1 MLRQVLWEACCW
13 WDFPD
18 GCLNWHC
25 LDWFKGYL
33 TCCQSTRWMVEEW
46 FEGFLCLQRQ
56 LNAITIDLII
66 NKEGFT
72 MTELIQRVL
81 PAVQKPARYTGGEY
95 NEIKKDL
102 SDVRVRVAFCFPDT
116 YEIGMS
122 NVGMRILYG
131 VMNEMDGVWCE
142 RVFAPWGDMEAEMR
156 KHNLPLWALESQD
169 PIRDFDMIAFT
180 IGYEMAYSNVLNML
194 NLAGIPL
201 HAKDRHDL
209 KGIVFAGGVC
219 TFNPEPLADFFDFF
233 SLGEGEESTVEIV
246 ALYDRAKAEGWTKDQ
261 FLGEVAKIPGVYVP
275 SFYQH
280 EYNPDGTLSRIV
292 PLIGA
297 PEKVTK
303 RVEDLDH
310 AYWPTK
316 MIVPSTEI
324 VHDRANLE
332 VFRGCIRGCRFC
344 QAGFSC
350 RPVRKKS
357 PEVLYRQAV
366 ETMED
371 SGHNEIT
378 LSSLSTSDYRGLK
391 ELTDELIP
399 YCESH
404 KINLSVPSLRADNF
418 SRELMEKLQ
427 TVRKSGLTFAP
438 EAGTQ
443 RLRDVIN
450 KNLTEDEILNTC
462 AQAFEG
468 GWNNVKL
475 YFMLGLPTETD
486 EDVLGIAELVYKVI
500 QKWKENATN
509 KKRGLRVHVATAYFV
524 PKPHTPFQW
533 EKQITP
539 EEYLRRCRLLKGH
552 FYSKAITYDYHAPDL
567 SRLEAVFARGD
578 RRLGPVIEEA
588 VKNGARLDGW
598 DEYFNYS
605 YWFDAMNAC
614 GIDADFYTTRGF
626 GDDEILP
633 WDTVDVGVTKR
644 FLQLEKK
651 RAYEG
656 RITPDCR
663 EGCAGCGANCLLK
676 EVACDA

>member
-1 MLRQVLWEACCW
+1 
-13 WDFPD
+13 
-18 GCLNWHC
+18 
-25 LDWFKGYL
+25 
-33 TCCQSTRWMVEEW
+33 
-46 FEGFLCLQRQ
+46 
-56 LNAITIDLII
+56 
-66 NKEGFT
+66 
-72 MTELIQRVL
+72 MTELKQRIF
-81 PAVQKPARYTGGEY
+81 PTVQKPARYTGGEWG
-95 NEIKKDL
+95 EIRKRAE
-102 SDVRVRVAFCFPDT
+102 DVRVRVAFCFPDT

-131 VMNEMDGVWCE
+131 VMNQMDGIWCE
-142 RVFAPWGDMEAEMR
+142 RVFAPWGDMEEAMR
-156 KHNLPLWALESQD
+156 QHNLPLWALESQD
-169 PIRDFDMIAFT
+169 PVKDFDMIAFT
-180 IGYEMAYSNVLNML
+180 IGYEMAYSNILNML
-194 NLAGIPL
+194 KLAGVPL
-201 HAKDRHDL
+201 RSCERHGL
-209 KGIVFAGGVC
+209 HNIVFAGGVC
-219 TFNPEPLADFFDFF
+219 AFNPEPLAEFIDFF

-246 ALYDRAKAEGWTKDQ
+246 ALYDRAKAEGWSKDR
-261 FLGEVAKIPGVYVP
+261 FLKEVSRIPGVYVP
-275 SFYQH
+275 GFYRH
-280 EYNPDGTLSRIV
+280 EYNEDGTLKAIV
-292 PLIGA
+292 PLEDA
-297 PEKVTK
+297 PETVTK
-303 RVEDLDH
+303 RIVENLDE
-310 AYWPTK
+310 AYYPTK

-366 ETMED
+366 ELMEG
-371 SGHNEIT
+371 SGNNEIT

-399 YCESH
+399 YCEQNR
-404 KINLSVPSLRADNF
+404 INLSVPSLRADNF
-418 SRELMEKLQ
+418 SRELMQKLQ

-450 KNLTEDEILNTC
+450 KNLTEEEILTTC
-462 AQAFEG
+462 ANAFSG

-486 EDVLGIAELVYKVI
+486 EDVLGIADLVYKVI
-500 QKWKENATN
+500 KTWKECAQN

-539 EEYLRRCRLLKGH
+539 QEYLRRCKLLKDH
-552 FYSKAITYDYHAPDL
+552 FYSKSIEYDYHAPDL

-578 RRLGPVIEEA
+578 RRLGRVIEAA
-588 VKNGARLDGW
+588 VNKGARLDGW

-605 YWFDAMNAC
+605 FWFDAFREC
-614 GIDADFYTTRGF
+614 GISEDFYTTRGY
-626 GDDEILP
+626 GEDEVLP
-633 WDTVDVGVTKR
+633 WDTIDVGVTKK
-644 FLQLEKK
+644 FLRMERK

-656 RITPDCR
+656 VITPDCR
-663 EGCAGCGANCLLK
+663 HGCAGCGANCLLK
-676 EVACDA
+676 EVQCDA